1 MILALIELTRPTSES
16 EITLERIRKVLA
28 AGANVVLTT
37 KGIDD
42 LALKEFV
49 EAGAMAVRRCRK
61 EDLRRIAKATGGQL
75 VSSLANMD
83 GEETFEPSYL
93 GTAEEVVQERISD
106 DELILVKGTKVVNA
120 ASVILRGAN
129 DYMLDEMERGLHDTL
144 SVIKRTLESGT
155 VVPGGGAV
163 ESALSIYLENFATTL
178 VRSAHRSACDLRS
191 PHTQGSREQLAIAE
205 FATALLIIPKTL
217 AVNAAKDA
225 TDLVAKLRSYHN
237 AAQNAPAGDPK
248 KVLLRYGLDLL
259 KGEVRDNVT
268 AGVLEP
274 TVSKVR
280 SLKSAFEAAVS
291 LLRIDDA
298 IQVVP
303 GEIYLSSISNRL
315 LTTAFQSHNPS
326 VMGMDISSVVV
337 LCSHV
342 DA

>member
-1 MILALIELTRPTSES
+1 
-16 EITLERIRKVLA
+16 
-28 AGANVVLTT
+28 VLTT

-75 VSSLANMD
+75 VSSLANLE
-83 GEETFEPSYL
+83 GEETFETSYL

-106 DELILVKGTKVVNA
+106 DELILVKGTKVVNS

-129 DYMLDEMERGLHDTL
+129 DYMLDEMERALHDTL
-144 SVIKRTLESGT
+144 SVIKRTLESGS

-178 VRSAHRSACDLRS
+178 VSAFRQ
-191 PHTQGSREQLAIAE
+191 PHVDVSEMVMSHFLDSQGSREQLAIAE
-205 FATALLIIPKTL
+205 FASALLIIPKTL

-225 TDLVAKLRSYHN
+225 TNLVAKLRSYHN
-237 AAQNAPAGDPK
+237 AAQNAPAGDSK
-248 KVLLRYGLDLL
+248 KALLRYGLDLL
-259 KGEVRDNVT
+259 NGDVRDNVT

-298 IQVVP
+298 IQVAP
-303 GEIYLSSISNRL
+303 GRS
-315 LTTAFQSHNPS
+315 LTENT
-326 VMGMDISSVVV
+326 
-337 LCSHV
+337 
-342 DA
+342 